1 MHIGQAANWVWM
13 GTMIAA
19 FRPKHG
25 GMARV
30 ASRRDRCGLSQSAI
44 RPCRQ
49 GLDHGPATIAW
60 HLQHYYGLRVSPV
73 SIHRHLRARAST

>member
-1 MHIGQAANWVWM
+1 VSSCERGGKSVALGSVLLIGECLRSQAMHIGQAANWVWM

-30 ASRRDRCGLSQSAI
+30 ASREID
-44 RPCRQ
+44 
-49 GLDHGPATIAW
+49 
-60 HLQHYYGLRVSPV
+60 VV
-73 SIHRHLRARAST
+73 

>member
-1 MHIGQAANWVWM
+1 M

-30 ASRRDRCGLSQSAI
+30 ASREID
-44 RPCRQ
+44 
-49 GLDHGPATIAW
+49 
-60 HLQHYYGLRVSPV
+60 VV
-73 SIHRHLRARAST
+73 

>member
-1 MHIGQAANWVWM
+1 VALGSGLLIGECLRSQAMHIGQAANWDWM

-30 ASRRDRCGLSQSAI
+30 ASREID
-44 RPCRQ
+44 
-49 GLDHGPATIAW
+49 
-60 HLQHYYGLRVSPV
+60 VV
-73 SIHRHLRARAST
+73 

>member
-30 ASRRDRCGLSQSAI
+30 ASRRDRRGLSQSAI

-60 HLQHYYGLRVSPV
+60 HLQHYDGLMVSPV